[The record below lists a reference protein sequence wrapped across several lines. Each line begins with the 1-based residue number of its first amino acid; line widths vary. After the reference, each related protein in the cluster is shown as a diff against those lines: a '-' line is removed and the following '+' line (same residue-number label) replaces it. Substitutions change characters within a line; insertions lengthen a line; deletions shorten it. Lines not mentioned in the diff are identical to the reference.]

1 MNILTLYHGSSEI
14 IERPVFGKGK
24 IYNDYGR
31 GFYCTEHVELAKEW
45 ACTEGVDGYVNK
57 YELDMTDLNVLNLAD
72 DEYNILHWL
81 ALLVTY
87 RKLRISTPL
96 MKKSKEWLEEKFSI
110 DVSQYDVI
118 VGYRA
123 DDSYFSFARAFLNNE
138 ISLKQLNYAMSL
150 GELGEQVVL
159 KSSNAFGRMKFVS
172 CKTVDSGIYY
182 VKRKSRDEQARKQYY
197 MELENED
204 LNGLYIR
211 DIMRKGVNADD
222 SCL

>member
-24 IYNDYGR
+24 IYNDYGQ

-159 KSSNAFGRMKFVS
+159 KSSNAFERMKFFS

-182 VKRKSRDEQARKQYY
+182 VKRKSRDEQERKQYY

-211 DIMRKGVNADD
+211 DIMRKE
-222 SCL
+222 

>member
-24 IYNDYGR
+24 IYNDYGQ

-159 KSSNAFGRMKFVS
+159 KSSNAFERMKFVS

-211 DIMRKGVNADD
+211 DIMRKE
-222 SCL
+222 